1 MTWGLYTRKAD
12 CGLTCRKWWLHPMPN
27 LREDSNKDLIFEIQ
41 LNLDF
46 GKILENSTKRSRRN
60 LDVRIFP
67 KFF

>member
-1 MTWGLYTRKAD
+1 
-12 CGLTCRKWWLHPMPN
+12 LTCRKWWLHPMPN